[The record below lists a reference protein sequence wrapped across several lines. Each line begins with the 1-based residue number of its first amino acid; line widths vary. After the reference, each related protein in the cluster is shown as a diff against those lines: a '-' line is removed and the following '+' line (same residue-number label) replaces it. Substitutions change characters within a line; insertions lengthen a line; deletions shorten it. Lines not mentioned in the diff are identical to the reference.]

1 MGEDDDFFKFFLSK
15 LKKTLGDDRD
25 FANKLMQKYEPT
37 LPIKKI
43 KELSDAKLFSAL
55 ADIMCH
61 EEE

>member
-1 MGEDDDFFKFFLSK
+1 MSK

-43 KELSDAKLFSAL
+43 KGLSDAKFFSAL

>member
-1 MGEDDDFFKFFLSK
+1 MIVRK
-15 LKKTLGDDRD
+15 RD
-25 FANKLMQKYEPT
+25 TGPVSALLMQKYEPT

-43 KELSDAKLFSAL
+43 KELSDAKFFSAL